1 MIPAWTLK
9 LDTIERWAYMEN
21 LFSPEECNAIIEYG
35 KKQKLMQGLV
45 DGSHLQETFIQYRKS
60 NICFIAPNLEI
71 QWVYK
76 KLTDATNELNEKYF
90 NFELDAFYEG
100 LQFTEYLAPDGKYD
114 YHIDKTYKKIVRKLS
129 LVLLL
134 SDNSSYTGGDFE
146 ILDGADPEALPKKQG
161 TLLAFPSWTMHR
173 VTPITSG
180 TRYSLVGWVGGPQ
193 FK

>member
-1 MIPAWTLK
+1 MIPTWTLQI
-9 LDTIERWAYMEN
+9 DTIERWAYVEN
-21 LFSPEECNAIIEYG
+21 LFSPTECDAIIQYG
-35 KKQKLMQGLV
+35 KSVPLIQGGV
-45 DGSHLQETFIQYRKS
+45 DGEQLQDNFTEYRNS
-60 NICFIAPNLEI
+60 NIRFIGPTNEMV
-71 QWVYK
+71 WVYK
-76 KLTDATNELNEKYF
+76 KFTDAVNELNSKYF
-90 NFELDAFYEG
+90 KFDLTAFNEG
-100 LQFTEYLAPDGKYD
+100 LQFTEYVAPNGKYD
-114 YHIDKTYKKIVRKLS
+114 YHIDKTYKKIARKLS

-161 TLLAFPSWTMHR
+161 TLLVFPSWTMHR